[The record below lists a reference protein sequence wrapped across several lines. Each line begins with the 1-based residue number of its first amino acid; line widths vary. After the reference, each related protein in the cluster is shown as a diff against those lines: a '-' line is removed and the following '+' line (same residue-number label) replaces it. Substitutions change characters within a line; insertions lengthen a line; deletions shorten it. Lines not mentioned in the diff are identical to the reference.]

1 MGMGQQEILLT
12 KENHNSSGGILGHI
26 KSSEPRNSGQHT
38 TLLLLE
44 ERKNT

>member
-1 MGMGQQEILLT
+1 MGQQEILLA
-12 KENHNSSGGILGHI
+12 KENHNSSGGRLGRI